1 MQLLIEYKPLEMVNE
16 RYQKLKKIRRL
27 LKLSLKEINHFK
39 LIRLSDYNRISELK
53 TVLNFDSKLVKDT
66 IDHLQ

>member
-1 MQLLIEYKPLEMVNE
+1 MLLIEYKPLEMVNE

>member
-27 LKLSLKEINHFK
+27 LKLSLKEINQFK
-39 LIRLSDYNRISELK
+39 IAKLDDYNRISELK
-53 TVLNFDSKLVKDT
+53 TVLNFDSRLVKDT